1 MKIPAIPLALAP
13 ETDDARAVIGF
24 RWAGEPMGKR
34 HRIGGDPEWIQER
47 EVPSCE
53 CGKEMTF
60 YGQLDSV
67 GDELCLADCGMI
79 YVFICFDCF
88 ETKSVFQSY

>member
-1 MKIPAIPLALAP
+1 MKIPSIPLVLAP
-13 ETDDARAVIGF
+13 ETDDAKAVIGF
-24 RWAGEPMGKR
+24 EWAEEPMGKR
-34 HRIGGDPEWIQER
+34 HRIGGDPEWIQDKD
-47 EVPSCE
+47 VPSCT

-60 YGQLDSV
+60 YGQLDSI
-67 GDELCLADCGMI
+67 GDKLCLADCGMI